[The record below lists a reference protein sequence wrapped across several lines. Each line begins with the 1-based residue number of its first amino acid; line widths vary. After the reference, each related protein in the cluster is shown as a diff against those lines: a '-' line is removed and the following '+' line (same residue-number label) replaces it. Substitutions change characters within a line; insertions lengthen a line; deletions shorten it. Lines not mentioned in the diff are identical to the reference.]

1 METTGSQ
8 RMSTPCKVLVV
19 DDDAD
24 TREALADALTY
35 AGYLVEQAGGG
46 REALARISESG
57 IPDVILLDLHMPDV
71 DGEQVLER
79 LRGCNARVVLLT
91 ADSSA
96 RVLRFARDAKLVR
109 KPVGLDELEAAV
121 KAACAA

>member
-1 METTGSQ
+1 M
-8 RMSTPCKVLVV
+8 V

-24 TREALADALTY
+24 TREALADALSY

-46 REALARISESG
+46 REALELISRSG
-57 IPDVILLDLHMPDV
+57 VPDVILLDLHMPDV
-71 DGEQVLER
+71 DGEQVLEK
-79 LRGCNARVVLLT
+79 LRGHKARVVLLT

-96 RVLRFARDAKLVR
+96 RVLEFAREAKLVR

-121 KAACAA
+121 KEACAA